1 MLDLLIAVLFCWLF
15 FKAVGLSFRIAWGA
29 AKIIAWVL
37 FAIALPMMAGCLI
50 LAGGFMLLIPLALV
64 VLAFGLLRACVRA

>member
-1 MLDLLIAVLFCWLF
+1 MLDLLIGVAFCWIF

-29 AKIIAWVL
+29 AKIIAWLL

-50 LAGGFMLLIPLALV
+50 LAGGFLLLIPLVMV
-64 VLAFGLLRACVRA
+64 VIAFGLLKACVRL